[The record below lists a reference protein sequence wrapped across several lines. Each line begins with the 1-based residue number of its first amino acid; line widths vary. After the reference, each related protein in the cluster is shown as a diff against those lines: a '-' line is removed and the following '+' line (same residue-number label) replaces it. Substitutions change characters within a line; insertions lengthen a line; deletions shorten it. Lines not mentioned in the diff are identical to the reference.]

1 MDVFGSTYNLCFQVN
16 ICMIMCDEGQLLTIY
31 TEKLANVMLIEVL
44 ETTYT
49 LAIFNVKN
57 SLMNYI

>member
-1 MDVFGSTYNLCFQVN
+1 
-16 ICMIMCDEGQLLTIY
+16 MIMCDESQLLTIY
-31 TEKLANVMLIEVL
+31 VEKLAHVMLIEVL